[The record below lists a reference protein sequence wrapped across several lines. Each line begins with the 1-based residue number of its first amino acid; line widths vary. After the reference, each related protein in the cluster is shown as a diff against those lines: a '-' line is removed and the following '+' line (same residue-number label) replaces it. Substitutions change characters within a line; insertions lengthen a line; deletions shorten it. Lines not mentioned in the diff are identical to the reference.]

1 MKIINWARNL
11 HLNKI
16 TTTSKTYTVKH
27 RLIQIKIRFTG
38 KILRILATR
47 KYKNFISENI
57 QEPYLHKYLKKLK
70 KNKL

>member
-11 HLNKI
+11 RLNKI
-16 TTTSKTYTVKH
+16 TTTLKTYIVKH

-38 KILRILATR
+38 KILRILAIR
-47 KYKNFISENI
+47 KYRNFISENI
-57 QEPYLHKYLKKLK
+57 LEPYLHKYLKKLK